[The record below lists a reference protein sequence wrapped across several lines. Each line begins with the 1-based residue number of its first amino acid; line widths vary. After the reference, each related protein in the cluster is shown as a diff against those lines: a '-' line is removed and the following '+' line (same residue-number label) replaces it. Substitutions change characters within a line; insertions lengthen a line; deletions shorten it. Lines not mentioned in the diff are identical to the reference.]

1 MPTIQEI
8 LIEANLS
15 TDQVEQIAA
24 VVTESTDAARAT
36 LRAAHLAEVAEK
48 DAAIG
53 DLMRELVESKKPSD
67 ATVNTILK
75 KIASTFKISNGAAH
89 AIFQGGSTP
98 DLSNALEKLESQ
110 GFDSAYTSFADNAE
124 FFAKAKVSKADFD
137 MLVSASMDD
146 MDESTRVDV
155 KVNESTLTLSKRGG
169 FRVVLAEAN
178 GKTRTARLDAAV
190 LAEVAKKMKSKKM
203 SEADGDEEL
212 DATEVDEA
220 AASKVLGESLIDRF
234 ESWAGTPMKV
244 GRMTLKGFPADV
256 NDSDGEYMDLDA
268 VDKDAASGLAKAL
281 KKAGFKVSRHG
292 PVGILVEAAAPPAG
306 EDADDADSSIVSE
319 AVSWERWDRSHAG
332 DKQMKKTMAGN
343 WMVSKDKSGI
353 DFGKKPVEG
362 EDYMTFNGKG
372 KDAVKAAEAWAKK
385 IGVETVYMAE
395 SVVAKPRRV
404 TAKKGEGSAIGIDFD
419 KGGTFAF
426 TVTDEEGSSSIE
438 LTKPDSAAVRNWFG
452 SIQES
457 TLTAPS
463 GDIMEEA
470 RQAAMKEAAE
480 LLEAAMAEVA
490 PRLREMRAYS
500 EVKGRL
506 ERIQEALVTSGVFSA
521 PLAESALNE
530 SKVAVEQE
538 NAALRAEVAQFKEVA
553 LKAEYSSLFEAAT
566 KDLAVTTREKVTKL
580 VEAAKPTSVKE
591 YSELLEAAV
600 QASKPAVNPQLDSTV
615 LAEAK
620 PATAMD
626 KYVRML

>member
-36 LRAAHLAEVAEK
+36 LRAAHLAEIAEK
-48 DAAIG
+48 EAAIG
-53 DLMRELVESKKPSD
+53 DLMRGLVEARQPSE
-67 ATVNTILK
+67 ATVNAILK
-75 KIASTFKISNGAAH
+75 KIATTFKISNGAAH
-89 AIFQGGSTP
+89 AIFLGGSTS
-98 DLSNALEKLESQ
+98 DLTAALESLEKQ
-110 GFDSAYTSFADNAE
+110 GFDSAYTDFSDNAE

-137 MLVSASMDD
+137 MLVTASMDD
-146 MDESTRVDV
+146 MDESTRIDV
-155 KVNESTLTLSKRGG
+155 KVNESSLTLSKRGG

-178 GKTRTARLDAAV
+178 GKTRTARLDANV
-190 LAEVAKKMKSKKM
+190 LAEVAKKMKAKKM

-212 DATEVDEA
+212 DAVEVDEA
-220 AASKVLGESLIDRF
+220 LASKVLGESLVDKF

-244 GRMTLKGFPADV
+244 GRMVLKGFPADV

-281 KKAGFKVSRHG
+281 KKAGFKVTRHG
-292 PVGILVEAAAPPAG
+292 PMGLLVESAAPPDG

-332 DKQMKKTMAGN
+332 DKQMKKTMDGN
-343 WMVSKDKSGI
+343 WMVSKDKAGI

-362 EDYMTFNGKG
+362 EDYMSFRGKG
-372 KDAVKAAEAWAKK
+372 KDAVTAAEAWAKK

-395 SVVAKPRRV
+395 SVVVKPRRI
-404 TAKKGEGSAIGIDFD
+404 TAKKGEGAAVGIDVD
-419 KGGTFAF
+419 TTGALAF
-426 TVTDEEGSSSIE
+426 TVTDEEGSSMIE
-438 LTKPDSAAVRNWFG
+438 LTKPDSAAVRKWF
-452 SIQES
+452 STIQES
-457 TLTAPS
+457 VKPAVNADT
-463 GDIMEEA
+463 MEEMRA
-470 RQAAMKEAAE
+470 EAIHEAAV
-480 LLEAAMAEVA
+480 LLEAAMADVA
-490 PRLREMRAYS
+490 PRLREMRAYN

-506 ERIQEALVTSGVFSA
+506 ERIQEALVSSGVFSA

-530 SKVAVEQE
+530 SKAAVEQE

-553 LKAEYSSLFEAAT
+553 LKGEFSSLFEAAT
-566 KDLAVTTREKVTKL
+566 KDLAQTTREKVSKL

-591 YSELLEAAV
+591 YGELLEAAV
-600 QASKPAVNPQLDSTV
+600 QASKPAVNPQPASTV